1 LAVPEQLS
9 LRVLVVDDEKPARDD
24 IARMLRAIDGIDIV
38 GEAGDG
44 PAAVREIK
52 KKAPDVVLL
61 DIQMPGLDG
70 FQVVERIAGI
80 ERMPTVV
87 FVTAYDKY
95 ALKAFD
101 VHAADYVLK
110 PVDEKRLRRA
120 MERAERIHRG
130 IERRPDL
137 DALLETIGAAPR
149 RMALRM
155 GDSLVMVDTAD
166 IVYAKSSGGEVRI
179 VTRETEGAATFRSLD
194 ELQRE
199 LPSTGFVRVHRSY
212 LANIDHIHEIRPW
225 FSGSY
230 KLRMCDGRGP
240 VIPLSRGYAKALRK
254 LLKW

>member
-1 LAVPEQLS
+1 VTVPEQEP

-24 IARMLRAIDGIDIV
+24 IARMLRAIEGIDIV

-44 PAAVREIK
+44 PAAVKAIK
-52 KKAPDVVLL
+52 KKEPDVVLL

-70 FQVVERIAGI
+70 FQVVEQITGLKN
-80 ERMPTVV
+80 MPTVV

-110 PVDEKRLRRA
+110 PVDEKRLKRA
-120 MERAERIHRG
+120 MERAGRIHRG
-130 IERRPDL
+130 LERRPNL

-149 RMALRM
+149 RVALRK
-155 GDSLVMVDTAD
+155 GDSLIMIDIVD
-166 IVYAKSSGGEVRI
+166 IVYAMSSGGEVRV
-179 VTRETEGAATFRSLD
+179 VTRNSEGAATFRSLD
-194 ELQRE
+194 ALQRE

-212 LANIDHIHEIRPW
+212 LANIDHIYEIRPW

-240 VIPLSRGYAKALRK
+240 VIPLSRGYAKDVRK